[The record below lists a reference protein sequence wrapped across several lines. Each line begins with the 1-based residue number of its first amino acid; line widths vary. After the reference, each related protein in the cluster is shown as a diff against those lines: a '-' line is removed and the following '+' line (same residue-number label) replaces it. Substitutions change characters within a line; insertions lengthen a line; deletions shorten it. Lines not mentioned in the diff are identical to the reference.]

1 MIKISLKPSK
11 AQAVRVTL
19 ANQSCLM
26 RLVQRESGLYMDLTV
41 NDTPVLTGFPC
52 LYATRI
58 VRYKHLPFKGDLFFL
73 DKEGSDDPNGDGLGT
88 RFNLYYT
95 ED

>member
-1 MIKISLKPSK
+1 MIKISLTPGK

-19 ANQSCLM
+19 ADQDCII
-26 RLVQRESGLYMDLTV
+26 RLVQRDSGLYMDLTA
-41 NDTPVLTGFPC
+41 NNITVLTGVPC

-58 VRYKHLPFKGDLFFL
+58 VRYSYLSFKGDLFFL
-73 DKEGSDDPNGDGLGT
+73 DKEGSNDPVGDGLGI
-88 RFNLYYT
+88 RFNLYYV